1 MNKIQLV
8 DQTEFQIKD
17 TTTENELVIMLDSV
31 DNIADTYKA
40 FTEENLSEYKILND
54 SDLLSAVYVNKK
66 LSSVSNIIETEDG
79 IEMTVKLSNVDAT
92 ELRIK
97 ALENKIDELI
107 NSNNIS

>member
-17 TTTENELVIMLDSV
+17 TSTENELVIMLDSV
-31 DNIADTYKA
+31 DEIADTYKT

-107 NSNNIS
+107 NSK

>member
-1 MNKIQLV
+1 MNKIHLV
-8 DQTEFQIKD
+8 DKTEFQIKD

-31 DNIADTYKA
+31 DEIADTYKT

-66 LSSVSNIIETEDG
+66 LSSVTNIIETEDG
-79 IEMTVKLSNVDAT
+79 IEMTIKLSNVDAT

-97 ALENKIDELI
+97 SLENKIDEFI
-107 NSNNIS
+107 NSK

>member
-8 DQTEFQIKD
+8 NQTIFQIKD
-17 TTTENELVIMLDSV
+17 VSTEFEVVVLLDSV
-31 DNIADTYKA
+31 DQVPDTYKT
-40 FTEENLSEYKILND
+40 FTEKNLSEYKILND
-54 SDLLSAVYVNKK
+54 SDLLSAVYMNKK
-66 LSSVSNIIETEDG
+66 LASVSNIIETEDG

-107 NSNNIS
+107 NSK